1 MSNQDTVII
10 LAIAFI
16 WLIIIFALK
25 SAKPTKS
32 YLKESDELER
42 LDSEKEAIRQ
52 KEKPT
57 PAHESAQSTEKV
69 KTGSYFLV
77 GFFITGISLIVR
89 FLTAIPRGI
98 IRYIRREW
106 DAAGKEK

>member
-10 LAIAFI
+10 LAIALI
-16 WLIIIFALK
+16 WLVIIFALK

-52 KEKPT
+52 QENPNQ
-57 PAHESAQSTEKV
+57 ANESAQTPEKV
-69 KTGSYFLV
+69 RTGGYFLV
-77 GFFITGISLIVR
+77 GFFITGISLIAR

-106 DAAGKEK
+106 DAAGKDK